1 MNTTKIATMLTIGGF
16 VVGTTV
22 GGIAPIILLSSG
34 LGITAAEII
43 NILKD

>member
-1 MNTTKIATMLTIGGF
+1 MNTKIASILTIGGF

-22 GGIAPIILLSSG
+22 GGIVPIVLLSGG
-34 LGITAAEII
+34 LGITVAEII